1 MPDENHSDQARIS
14 LRNGGAIA
22 ASSHL
27 VPTAHTFLMRHLQQL
42 ETPDI
47 DELTER
53 IAQFASRPR
62 PYLPDES
69 FGQPHTGMPQQDV
82 EWCWIDPNRVLLKEP
97 GTQSFIHDASDRAHY
112 DHQPQRGPSSDRITG
127 IAEFARRIAREHG
140 EERGLHTLLGIG
152 PDGSIAEDG
161 VLRINVDGY
170 ASPLGDIFRI
180 HGNGNHR
187 LAALAALEVPCV
199 PAEVEWRRGPFSTS
213 PCQIDEDCNER
224 INYRTLLHTF
234 GVASYTDPINFVE
247 NYSGI
252 VTEDWPF
259 LIDNPHSAVESLT
272 ALENL
277 AGEPHT
283 SSIGRLPRHLFNDPA
298 TLAQAGQHV
307 MKHLSKLESGFSG
320 QSLPE
325 TSTTQ
330 RGPLR
335 RFFNRR

>member
-1 MPDENHSDQARIS
+1 MPDRNHVDQVRIS
-14 LRNGGAIA
+14 LHSGGAIA

-27 VPTAHTFLMRHLQQL
+27 APIAHAFLVRHLQQL

-53 IAQFASRPR
+53 ITQFASRPR
-62 PYLPDES
+62 PYLPDET
-69 FGQPHTGMPQQDV
+69 FGQPHAGMPQQDV
-82 EWCWIDPNRVLLKEP
+82 EWCWVNPNRVLLKEP
-97 GTQSFIHDASDRAHY
+97 GTQSFIHDASDRAHFA
-112 DHQPQRGPSSDRITG
+112 HQPQRGLSPDRITG

-152 PDGSIAEDG
+152 ADGSISQDG

-170 ASPLGDIFRI
+170 TSPLGDIFRI

-213 PCQIDEDCNER
+213 PCRIDEDSDER
-224 INYRTLLHTF
+224 IAYRTLLHTF
-234 GVASYTDPINFVE
+234 GVASYTDPANFVQ
-247 NYSGI
+247 NYSGV
-252 VTEDWPF
+252 VTEYWPF

-272 ALENL
+272 SLETL
-277 AGEPHT
+277 AGEPYT

-298 TLAQAGQHV
+298 TLAQAGHHV
-307 MKHLSKLESGFSG
+307 MKHLSELEFG
-320 QSLPE
+320 
-325 TSTTQ
+325 
-330 RGPLR
+330 LR
-335 RFFNRR
+335 DRKSVV